1 MNNKPSFSIISPVYG
16 AAKILH
22 ELVDR
27 INQAVLRITDDYEII
42 LVEDNSPDNSWEII
56 ESLSKQNPKV
66 KGLRLSRNFG
76 QQYALAAGFDHARGD
91 WVVTIDCDLQDDPA
105 FIYDLYSEA
114 LNNYDVVFAS
124 RKNRQDGI
132 IKKLGSRVFYAMLGY
147 LTDTIQDHSIANFIL
162 YRRTAV
168 DAMAKIGDFYRYY
181 PMLNKW
187 IGFKTIKKEIPHSK
201 RVDGKKSSYSMR
213 KRIALAFTTII
224 AFSDKPLRIVLKVG
238 LFLVLLST
246 IFAIVLIVMYFV
258 QEKTVSGW
266 LSVFVSIWFF
276 YGIIISI
283 LGLIGTYIGKIFETV
298 KRRPTYLISQQTNS
312 SHGPG

>member
-276 YGIIISI
+276 FGIIISI